1 MKLVK
6 RTASTLFLIWSFLI
20 LIFLMILVLPF
31 IVICS
36 ALFNGKKASDAI
48 FFFLRI
54 WGWIFC
60 FLCFFKIRVQKESSF
75 TPGKAYIYICNHNSY
90 LDAIAIVI
98 AIQES
103 FNPLGKIEM
112 AKIPLF
118 GIIYRRVV
126 VMIERENKESRAKG
140 FQDLK
145 EGLIKGQSILIFP
158 EGTMNC
164 SDKALADFY
173 DGAFRLA
180 IETQTPIAPVVILNT
195 RNLFSRANPLNA
207 RPGTITCIL
216 DETVEVSG
224 LVPEDIKSLKAQVFK
239 RMESLIEKRI

>member
-1 MKLVK
+1 M
-6 RTASTLFLIWSFLI
+6 
-20 LIFLMILVLPF
+20 
-31 IVICS
+31 
-36 ALFNGKKASDAI
+36 
-48 FFFLRI
+48 
-54 WGWIFC
+54 
-60 FLCFFKIRVQKESSF
+60 
-75 TPGKAYIYICNHNSY
+75 
-90 LDAIAIVI
+90 I

-103 FNPLGKIEM
+103 FKPLGKIEM

-140 FQDLK
+140 FEELK
-145 EGLIKGQSILIFP
+145 EGLVKGQSILIFP

-180 IETQTPIAPVVILNT
+180 IETQTPIAPVVILNA

-216 DETVEVSG
+216 DEPVKVSG
-224 LVPEDIKSLKAQVFK
+224 LVSEDIKSLKAQVFK